1 MGAGKS
7 RPQSNVLIVDD
18 VPDFLKETSAVL
30 RPHFGVTVCS
40 SPLRGLRLIKQG
52 GIDLLITTLV
62 MRELDGLEVIRRVR
76 GSGNALPIIMV
87 TGFGN
92 ENTAIEATRVGA
104 TDYLT
109 KPVEPEELIARV
121 RRALTYADVQEEV
134 DEPLV
139 LSQDKTMLEVIEVC
153 RRVAR
158 SPSRVL
164 ILGETGT
171 GKELFARMLHARSQR
186 VREPFV
192 DVNCAA
198 IPPNLLESELFGH
211 ERGAFTGATERRV
224 GRFEEAGEGTLFL
237 DEIGELGIT
246 MQSKL
251 LRVLQ
256 TGDFSRV
263 GGSRNLRS
271 QARVIAATNRD
282 LNQEV
287 LAGRFRADLYY
298 RLNVVTLE
306 VPPLRQRFGDI
317 PILVRHFGR
326 KFVQPGH
333 EPIAFAHE
341 AMQRLCAYGWPGNVR
356 ELEHLIERLSVL
368 VTRGEVH
375 LSDLPAHFQGITEAA
390 PVAPA
395 STNRPYHEALREFQ
409 HTYFQNLI
417 AAANGNL
424 AAAARQAGM
433 DRSQF
438 FRKVQSLRLITNS

>member
-1 MGAGKS
+1 
-7 RPQSNVLIVDD
+7 
-18 VPDFLKETSAVL
+18 
-30 RPHFGVTVCS
+30 
-40 SPLRGLRLIKQG
+40 
-52 GIDLLITTLV
+52 
-62 MRELDGLEVIRRVR
+62 
-76 GSGNALPIIMV
+76 
-87 TGFGN
+87 
-92 ENTAIEATRVGA
+92 
-104 TDYLT
+104 
-109 KPVEPEELIARV
+109 
-121 RRALTYADVQEEV
+121 
-134 DEPLV
+134 
-139 LSQDKTMLEVIEVC
+139 
-153 RRVAR
+153 
-158 SPSRVL
+158 
-164 ILGETGT
+164 
-171 GKELFARMLHARSQR
+171 MLHARSQR
-186 VREPFV
+186 AREPFV

-282 LNQEV
+282 LSQEV
-287 LAGRFRADLYY
+287 QAGRFRADLYY

-317 PILVRHFGR
+317 PILVRHFSR

-333 EPIAFAHE
+333 EPLGFTSE
-341 AMQRLCAYGWPGNVR
+341 AMQCLCAYGWPGNVR

-368 VTRGEVH
+368 VTRGEVR
-375 LSDLPAHFQGITEAA
+375 LSDLPAHFQGVSESA
-390 PVAPA
+390 PVAPMP
-395 STNRPYHEALREFQ
+395 TNRPYHEALHEFQ
-409 HTYFQNLI
+409 RTYFQNLI
-417 AAANGNL
+417 AASHGNL

>member
-76 GSGNALPIIMV
+76 GSGSALPIIMV

-237 DEIGELGIT
+237 DEIGELGVA

-282 LNQEV
+282 LSQEV
-287 LAGRFRADLYY
+287 QAGRFRADLYY

-317 PILVRHFGR
+317 PILVRHFSR
-326 KFVQPGH
+326 KFAQPGH
-333 EPIAFAHE
+333 GPIGFSHE
-341 AMQRLCAYGWPGNVR
+341 VVQRLCAYGWPGNVR

-368 VTRGEVH
+368 VTRGEVQ

-390 PVAPA
+390 PVAPTP
-395 STNRPYHEALREFQ
+395 TNRPYHEALREFQ
-409 HTYFQNLI
+409 RAYFQNLI
-417 AAANGNL
+417 AAADGNL

-438 FRKVQSLRLITNS
+438 FRKVRSLHLITNS